1 MSSVKSVISSHTLLL
16 VSGKGS
22 MSTPGSSSGSPVN
35 TPRGSVMPRPGGRRG
50 LVERS
55 PLIRHPS
62 TVSSVTTGSVLIT
75 RETESE
81 DGFNNNV
88 ISTENHQFI
97 KDVSLC
103 GNSVS
108 GNILTVNLK
117 DC

>member
-1 MSSVKSVISSHTLLL
+1 
-16 VSGKGS
+16 

-62 TVSSVTTGSVLIT
+62 TVSSLSTGSVLIT
-75 RETESE
+75 RETESV
-81 DGFNNNV
+81 DGLNNNV

-97 KDVSLC
+97 KDVSLY
-103 GNSVS
+103 GSDAFS
-108 GNILTVNLK
+108 NILTVNLRLLNK
-117 DC
+117 SLLEMEWGGLNSRV